1 MDQRSRKLQFWTL
14 NAASF
19 LGQCGISMVNLAL
32 VYHLRYTI
40 GADAGTIGLAASTYT
55 SVYLISCL
63 LFSRFYQRFAPRSM
77 VTLSVLGMSVPVV
90 VIALTR
96 SLPLIFV
103 CLVLYGAA
111 MSMLWPQM
119 EAWITRGS
127 EGRELNILTS
137 SFNFSWSFGTGISP
151 YVASLL
157 VVYTPSL
164 GLAGGVVIFIVIALM
179 ITLLSMNREIRAI
192 KPEAEHIKEVSST
205 EEDHSTPLR
214 FDSYAAVFLVY
225 SALSVV
231 LNIFPLYTKEVLHMS
246 ESVNGILLLLRGFS
260 TCFAFIYFG
269 STSWWQFRLKYIIGA
284 EAAFVVLLLAF
295 AGQTSPWALALFMI
309 LFGALFSLCYNF
321 SIFHAA
327 SGAVDRGKRM
337 MIHECVLT
345 LGQVIGVSIGGGIY
359 DRLGF
364 RNVLLTLAVAGV
376 VMIVL
381 QIAIHTAGKRKRT
394 LSK

>member
-32 VYHLRYTI
+32 VYHLRYTV

-55 SVYLISCL
+55 SVYLIACL
-63 LFSRFYQRFAPRSM
+63 LFSRFYQRFAPRIM
-77 VTLSVLGMSVPVV
+77 VTLSVLGMSVPVT
-90 VIALTR
+90 VIALSR
-96 SLPLIFV
+96 SLPVIFS

-119 EAWITRGS
+119 EAWITRDS

-164 GLAGGVVIFIVIALM
+164 GLAGGVAIFAVIAVM
-179 ITLLSMNREIRAI
+179 ITLLSLNREIRAI
-192 KPEAEHIKEVSST
+192 KPEAEHIQEVIAAC
-205 EEDHSTPLR
+205 EDHSTSLR
-214 FDSYAAVFLVY
+214 FYSYAAVFLVY

-246 ESVNGILLLLRGFS
+246 ESLNGILLLLRGFS

-269 STSWWQFRLKYIIGA
+269 STSWWQFRFKYIIGA
-284 EAAFVVLLLAF
+284 EVAFTVLLFVF
-295 AGQTSPWALALFMI
+295 AGQTSAWALAVFMI
-309 LFGALFSLCYNF
+309 FFGAIFSLCYNF

-345 LGQVIGVSIGGGIY
+345 CGQVIGVSIGGGIY

-364 RNVLLTLAVAGV
+364 GNVLMTLALAGV
-376 VMIVL
+376 VMIAVQL
-381 QIAIHTAGKRKRT
+381 VIRLLEKRKRT
-394 LSK
+394 L

>member
-1 MDQRSRKLQFWTL
+1 MNQRSRRLQFWTL

-55 SVYLISCL
+55 TVYLIACL
-63 LFSRFYQRFAPRSM
+63 LFSRFYQRFAPRIM
-77 VTLSVLGMSVPVV
+77 VTLSVLGMTVPVT
-90 VIALTR
+90 VIALSR
-96 SLPLIFV
+96 SLYVIFP

-119 EAWITRGS
+119 EAWITRDS
-127 EGRELNILTS
+127 EGRDLNILTS

-246 ESVNGILLLLRGFS
+246 ESVNGILLLIRGFS

-269 STSWWQFRLKYIIGA
+269 STSWWQFRLRYIIGA
-284 EAAFVVLLLAF
+284 EAAFIVLLLVF
-295 AGQTSPWALALFMI
+295 AGQTSAWALALFMAV
-309 LFGALFSLCYNF
+309 FGVIFSLCYNF

-345 LGQVIGVSIGGGIY
+345 LGQVIGVSIGGSIY
-359 DRLGF
+359 DTLGF
-364 RNVLLTLAVAGV
+364 RNVLMTLALAGV
-376 VMIVL
+376 VMIAGQL
-381 QIAIHTAGKRKRT
+381 FIHAVAKKKRT
-394 LSK
+394 LIR

>member
-1 MDQRSRKLQFWTL
+1 MDQRSRRLQFWTL

-55 SVYLISCL
+55 TVYLIACL
-63 LFSRFYQRFAPRSM
+63 LFSRFYQRFAPRIM
-77 VTLSVLGMSVPVV
+77 VTLSVLGMTVPVT
-90 VIALTR
+90 VIALSR
-96 SLPLIFV
+96 SLYVIFP

-119 EAWITRGS
+119 EAWITRDS
-127 EGRELNILTS
+127 EGRDLNILTS

-157 VVYTPSL
+157 VVFSPSL
-164 GLAGGVVIFIVIALM
+164 GLAGGAAIFIVIALM
-179 ITLLSMNREIRAI
+179 ITLLSLNREIRAI
-192 KPEAEHIKEVSST
+192 KPEAEHIKEAG
-205 EEDHSTPLR
+205 EGKDHSTPLR

-246 ESVNGILLLLRGFS
+246 ESVNGFLLLLRGFS

-284 EAAFVVLLLAF
+284 EAAFIILLFIF
-295 AGQTSPWALALFMI
+295 AGQTSVWALGLFMI
-309 LFGALFSLCYNF
+309 VFGVLFSLCYNF

-345 LGQVIGVSIGGGIY
+345 LGQVLGVSIGGGIY
-359 DRLGF
+359 DKLGF
-364 RNVLLTLAVAGV
+364 RNVLMTLAAAGV
-376 VMIVL
+376 LM
-381 QIAIHTAGKRKRT
+381 IAIQIVIHAFGKRKRT
-394 LSK
+394 R

>member
-1 MDQRSRKLQFWTL
+1 MDQRSKKLQFWTL

-40 GADAGTIGLAASTYT
+40 GADAGIIGLAASTYT
-55 SVYLISCL
+55 TVYLIACL
-63 LFSRFYQRFAPRSM
+63 LFSRFYQRFAPRIM
-77 VTLSVLGMSVPVV
+77 VTLSVLGMTIPVT
-90 VIALTR
+90 VIALSR
-96 SLPLIFV
+96 SLYVIFP

-119 EAWITRGS
+119 EAWITRDS
-127 EGRELNILTS
+127 EGRDLNILTS

-246 ESVNGILLLLRGFS
+246 ESVNGILLLIRGFS

-269 STSWWQFRLKYIIGA
+269 STSWWQFRLRYIIGA
-284 EAAFVVLLLAF
+284 EAAFIVLLLVF
-295 AGQTSPWALALFMI
+295 AGQTSAWALALFMAV
-309 LFGALFSLCYNF
+309 FGVIFSLCYNF

-345 LGQVIGVSIGGGIY
+345 LGQVIGVSIGGSIY
-359 DRLGF
+359 DTLGF
-364 RNVLLTLAVAGV
+364 RNVLMTLALAGV
-376 VMIVL
+376 VMIAGQL
-381 QIAIHTAGKRKRT
+381 FIHAVAKKKRT
-394 LSK
+394 LIR